1 MGLKYNQNFKIME
14 INDVGRI
21 ITGKTPPTK
30 NPEYYGSL
38 MPFLTPSDIKTR
50 KYVENTERSLS
61 TEGIKLLTSNILLP
75 NSIAVT
81 CIGSIG
87 KIVYIK
93 KNTITNQQINSV
105 IPNKLIDPEFLYY
118 FFKNNEKLL
127 KNLASGGSV
136 VPILKKS
143 LFSKIQIN
151 VFTIQSQ
158 RKIGKILSDLDNKI
172 ENLHNQNTILNQI
185 VQSIFKSWFVDFD
198 GMTEFKDSEL
208 GKIPKGWKIEKI
220 KNVIKIFDKQRIP
233 LSTMERMN
241 RKGKY
246 PYYGATSII
255 DYIDDY
261 IFDGIFLLIGEDGS
275 VIDENN
281 LPFVQYV
288 NGKIW
293 VNNHTHI
300 IQGKNEITT
309 EFLTLFFKR
318 LNIDP
323 WITGTTQLKIN
334 QTNLL
339 SIPIIIPDKISLKRF
354 DRIAHPIF
362 THIIKNDM
370 MNLSLTKIRDILL
383 PKLLSGEL
391 KV

>member
-1 MGLKYNQNFKIME
+1 ME

-185 VQSIFKSWFVDFD
+185 VQAIFKSWFVDFD